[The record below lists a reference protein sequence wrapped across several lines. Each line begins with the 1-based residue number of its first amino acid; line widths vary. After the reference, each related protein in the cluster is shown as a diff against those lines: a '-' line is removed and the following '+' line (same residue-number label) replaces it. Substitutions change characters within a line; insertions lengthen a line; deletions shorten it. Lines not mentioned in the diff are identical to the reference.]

1 MSAPQGGGPA
11 GSVVCRPVL
20 EADLPALLAM
30 VGALSAHHGDDAET
44 DGAALARDL
53 LGDRPWML
61 GILAEVDGRPTGY
74 AALHPAGRLQRGER
88 SLNLH
93 HLWVEPDR
101 RGRGVARA
109 LVAAAEARAAE
120 EGCAALLVS
129 VEAENAA
136 ARGLYAA
143 AGFEDLG
150 RPAPRLR
157 KRLEAPEHG
166 GPLVET
172 SRLRLVPVG
181 PALVPALRR
190 YHAQNADHL
199 RPWSPTRPEGWNEEA
214 AWLARAARAEA
225 ARSVGAALPL
235 AALPRDGGEVV
246 ALCSLSNVVRGAFQA
261 AHLGFSVAARHEGR
275 GLMREALE
283 GLLAHA
289 FGPMGLHRVM
299 ANHRPE
305 NGRSAALL
313 ARLGFEREGFAR
325 DYLLIDGAWRDHV
338 LTSRVSP
345 RPDAAP

>member
-1 MSAPQGGGPA
+1 MI
-11 GSVVCRPVL
+11 

-30 VGALSAHHGDDAET
+30 IRALSAHHGDDAET
-44 DGAALARDL
+44 DRATLARDL
-53 LGDRPWML
+53 LGDRPWMR
-61 GILAEVDGRPTGY
+61 GILAEVDGRPAGY

-88 SLNLH
+88 SMNLH
-93 HLWVEPDR
+93 HLWVEPGL
-101 RGRGVARA
+101 RGHGVARA
-109 LVAAAEARAAE
+109 LVAAAEARAIE

-143 AGFEDLG
+143 AGFEELG

-157 KRLEAPEHG
+157 KRLEAPEPG
-166 GPLVET
+166 DPIAET
-172 SRLRLVPVG
+172 PRLRLFPIA

-190 YHAQNADHL
+190 YHAENADHL
-199 RPWSPTRPEGWNEEA
+199 RPWFPTRPEGWNEEA
-214 AWLARAARAEA
+214 AWLARAAQAEA
-225 ARSVGAALPL
+225 ARSAGAALPL

-246 ALCSLSNVVRGAFQA
+246 ALCTLSNVVRDAFQG

-305 NGRSAALL
+305 NARSAALL
-313 ARLGFEREGFAR
+313 ARLGFEQEGLAR
-325 DYLLIDGAWRDHV
+325 DYLRIDGAWRDHV
-338 LTSRVSP
+338 LTSKIAP
-345 RPDAAP
+345 HGPGARPPTGPARP